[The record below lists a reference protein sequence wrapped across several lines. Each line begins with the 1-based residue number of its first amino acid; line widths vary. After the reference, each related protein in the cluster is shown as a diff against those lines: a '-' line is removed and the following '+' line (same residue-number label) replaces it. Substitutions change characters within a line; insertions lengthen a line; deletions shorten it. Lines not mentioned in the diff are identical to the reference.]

1 MLVYRIAKK
10 QFINDL
16 SGKGAELAGGRWNLK
31 GLPAIYTSSSL
42 ALCICETL
50 VHTDK
55 DIPPVNMYFAEIEI
69 PDEYI
74 SDEYFNQVSFEHSLN
89 IGTNWI
95 KEANSLAIKVPSA
108 LMPQAYIK
116 DYNVIINPRHQDF
129 SKIKI
134 LRTDEVLFDLRLI
147 KD

>member
-1 MLVYRIAKK
+1 
-10 QFINDL
+10 
-16 SGKGAELAGGRWNLK
+16 
-31 GLPAIYTSSSL
+31 
-42 ALCICETL
+42 
-50 VHTDK
+50 
-55 DIPPVNMYFAEIEI
+55 MYFAEIEI

-116 DYNVIINPRHQDF
+116 DYNVIINLRHQDF